1 MPAHKPSKSQ
11 IPIKRRPTYDQM
23 WNQDANKIS
32 FKRQR
37 RPMFRAGSAPKRQMY
52 ILSKVLC
59 RSSWQWCEKK
69 TLQGFPEKNIKAWQP
84 WPRTQLENMKWR
96 SALDQLGVC
105 RDMAGD
111 HSQRDDVLPDRLR
124 LQFWLPSWLQ
134 CLHIA
139 ILPPYNLSYCR
150 GSAKE
155 RWQGRRR
162 TPRRRW
168 TLASLL
174 LLLDFVKILNYQ
186 MKLHYKQCVAIYCHK
201 FPHNLIARNC
211 RKNHSAALRSLKLRK
226 LASLRWAHLYLI
238 QKQVML

>member
-1 MPAHKPSKSQ
+1 MQVQLALVWKENTARFSWEEHQSLTTLTK
-11 IPIKRRPTYDQM
+11 
-23 WNQDANKIS
+23 N
-32 FKRQR
+32 
-37 RPMFRAGSAPKRQMY
+37 SA
-52 ILSKVLC
+52 
-59 RSSWQWCEKK
+59 WEH
-69 TLQGFPEKNIKAWQP
+69 E
-84 WPRTQLENMKWR
+84 MKECTR
-96 SALDQLGVC
+96 SAECVC

-134 CLHIA
+134 CHQIA

-150 GSAKE
+150 GSARE

-201 FPHNLIARNC
+201 FPHNLIARYC
-211 RKNHSAALRSLKLRK
+211 RKNHSAVLRSLKLRK

>member
-1 MPAHKPSKSQ
+1 MPAHKPPNPKYLSNGGLHMIKCEIKMRIKSVSKDKDDPCSELALLQ
-11 IPIKRRPTYDQM
+11 NGRCTFCPRFYAGAVGPGVKRKHCKVFWEEHQSLTT
-23 WNQDANKIS
+23 
-32 FKRQR
+32 
-37 RPMFRAGSAPKRQMY
+37 
-52 ILSKVLC
+52 LSKN
-59 RSSWQWCEKK
+59 S
-69 TLQGFPEKNIKAWQP
+69 AW
-84 WPRTQLENMKWR
+84 EHEMKECTR
-96 SALDQLGVC
+96 SAECVC

-139 ILPPYNLSYCR
+139 ILPPYNMSYCR

-174 LLLDFVKILNYQ
+174 LLLDFV
-186 MKLHYKQCVAIYCHK
+186 
-201 FPHNLIARNC
+201 
-211 RKNHSAALRSLKLRK
+211 
-226 LASLRWAHLYLI
+226 
-238 QKQVML
+238 